1 MLLQSDGDKTGWLV
15 GPYLQHPQRKWQL
28 CLKAI
33 RWKKVVT
40 DFCISKVHLLRCG
53 RALAARCTLGL
64 LLSGGPGRGLRRSD
78 WGSANG
84 LFLCGPRSG
93 QTVRISWGGKKT
105 QKTKASCNDVREK
118 ESDEGIFGKT
128 NGCDVQHVLD
138 VSLIG
143 VEKHLHI
150 G

>member
-1 MLLQSDGDKTGWLV
+1 MACFSVDLV
-15 GPYLQHPQRKWQL
+15 LVRP
-28 CLKAI
+28 
-33 RWKKVVT
+33 
-40 DFCISKVHLLRCG
+40 SE
-53 RALAARCTLGL
+53 
-64 LLSGGPGRGLRRSD
+64 SPG
-78 WGSANG
+78 
-84 LFLCGPRSG
+84 
-93 QTVRISWGGKKT
+93 GGKKT